1 MVKVNKFLDF
11 LRTKFTFVN
20 FLLPLHLKK
29 KRMSSV
35 LPAALVVQKEV
46 SDSLIVKSGQ
56 GGQFLKYIIH
66 AFMLL
71 GVQGFSQLEMVL
83 AGT

>member
-1 MVKVNKFLDF
+1 
-11 LRTKFTFVN
+11 
-20 FLLPLHLKK
+20 
-29 KRMSSV
+29 MSSV
-35 LPAALVVQKEV
+35 LSAALVVQKGV

-66 AFMLL
+66 AFVLL